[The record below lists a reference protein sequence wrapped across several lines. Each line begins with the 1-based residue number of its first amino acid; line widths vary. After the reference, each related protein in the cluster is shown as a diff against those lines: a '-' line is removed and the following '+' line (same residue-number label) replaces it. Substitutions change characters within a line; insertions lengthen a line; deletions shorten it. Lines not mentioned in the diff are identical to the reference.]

1 MGSSWKWWFWLLPWK
16 WFSRK
21 NNDLSAG
28 SQPKESPL
36 REFVYLDEVSMKSLL
51 VSQDGAL
58 ATEYTDQD
66 SIVEQAEVTGKISA
80 APKNIGAELSSRF
93 QTTSTLGRQT
103 LRKSVAQS
111 QFKDLLELDSVLIRF
126 HDVGEHNALKTI
138 NDLFSHES
146 TSAVRIDDLARGDLI
161 EVEVELAADPI
172 YRFSVT
178 MAELSDLAEKY
189 PAMADEP
196 GAAEV
201 LTQIGPVNRMLEQ
214 LLVGLV
220 PIRARCTNLGLVEHE
235 GQRYLAKTSD
245 IKAHDLNAEMI
256 SVVGVTNLDQY
267 WKDVRRVLFSQG
279 TFKMLCRIAR
289 DGLHDDWSPVKGAEV
304 LSELV
309 PQFPGLLET
318 VGRTEYSVPV
328 DTREQKQQDALV
340 RALNLFVHKLVA
352 KAITKPSSEALAS
365 IVPIIE
371 EQRPKASLAS
381 GQRSA
386 FDEVQDHLGD
396 TVSSSLTPEELQ
408 RFRNESRKEAGL
420 KFSITEIPAGPEPA
434 KQRARE
440 EEKLLDVEI
449 VAIYW

>member
-1 MGSSWKWWFWLLPWK
+1 MGSNWKWWFWFLPWK
-16 WFSRK
+16 WRSRK
-21 NNDLSAG
+21 NRSG
-28 SQPKESPL
+28 PPEFKPQISPL

-51 VSQDGAL
+51 VSQNGAL

-66 SIVEQAEVTGKISA
+66 SIVEQAEITSKISA

-93 QTTSTLGRQT
+93 QATSTLGRQT

-111 QFKDLLELDSVLIRF
+111 QFKDLLESDSVPIKF
-126 HDVGEHNALKTI
+126 YDVE
-138 NDLFSHES
+138 DLSVLATAAELFRQES
-146 TSAVRIDDLARGDLI
+146 NFAANIDDLARGDLI

-189 PAMADEP
+189 PAMADAP
-196 GAAEV
+196 GAAEA

-220 PIRARCTNLGLVEHE
+220 PIRARCTNLGLVDHE
-235 GQRYLAKTSD
+235 GQSYLAKTSD
-245 IKAHDLNAEMI
+245 ITALGLHAETI

-289 DGLHDDWSPVKGAEV
+289 DGLHDDWSPVKGAEI

-309 PQFPGLLET
+309 PQFPSLLEN
-318 VGRTEYSVPV
+318 VGRTEYSMPV
-328 DTREQKQQDALV
+328 DTREQKQKDALFD
-340 RALNLFVHKLVA
+340 ALTIFAKKLV
-352 KAITKPSSEALAS
+352 KAATQKPSKELRRSLAVLINEQSPNAL
-365 IVPIIE
+365 
-371 EQRPKASLAS
+371 LAS
-381 GQRSA
+381 GQRAA
-386 FDEVQDHLGD
+386 FDAVQVHLGEIFD
-396 TVSSSLTPEELQ
+396 SSLPPEELQ
-408 RFRNESRKEAGL
+408 RYRDESRTEADL
-420 KFSITEIPAGPEPA
+420 KFSITEIPSDSESAL
-434 KQRARE
+434 QRPRT